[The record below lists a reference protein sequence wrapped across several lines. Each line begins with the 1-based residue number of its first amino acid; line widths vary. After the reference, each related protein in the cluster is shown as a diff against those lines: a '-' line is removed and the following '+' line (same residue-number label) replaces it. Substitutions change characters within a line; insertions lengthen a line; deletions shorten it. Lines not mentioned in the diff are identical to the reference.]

1 MRISSNIK
9 NSLEEQ
15 QNLLELKLPDNIINF
30 FKSGGNLKIKCK
42 KGSSIHIKKKN
53 RGKFTASAK
62 KAGQSVQEHARSVLN
77 DPNATPLQKKRAQF
91 AVNSKKWKHTKG
103 GSMRIPGVI
112 DSNPNLDNMKGDYV
126 TPKKK
131 KKKLIKKKK

>member
-1 MRISSNIK
+1 M
-9 NSLEEQ
+9 ET
-15 QNLLELKLPDNIINF
+15 KLQTLHEI
-30 FKSGGNLKIKCK
+30 
-42 KGSSIHIKKKN
+42 
-53 RGKFTASAK
+53 R
-62 KAGQSVQEHARSVLN
+62 
-77 DPNATPLQKKRAQF
+77 NAA
-91 AVNSKKWKHTKG
+91 KWKHAKG